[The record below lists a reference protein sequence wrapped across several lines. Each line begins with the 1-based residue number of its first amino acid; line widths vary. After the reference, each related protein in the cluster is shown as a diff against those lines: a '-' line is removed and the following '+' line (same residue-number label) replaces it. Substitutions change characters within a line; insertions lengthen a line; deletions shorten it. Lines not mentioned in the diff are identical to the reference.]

1 MFIASELDWP
11 QLIERLGLP
20 VVLLV
25 FILFTG
31 FKRYWVWGYQ
41 LKDAERRELDWKD
54 MALRGTLIAER
65 ATGREK
71 WTIEQRIKYLEDLTR
86 DTREGS

>member
-20 VVLLV
+20 VVLLI
-25 FILFTG
+25 FILFAG
-31 FKRYWVWGYQ
+31 FKRWWCFGYQ
-41 LKDAERRELDWKD
+41 LKDAEQREQDWKN

-71 WTIEQRIKYLEDLTR
+71 WTVEQRLEWL
-86 DTREGS
+86 EQISKAES

>member
-1 MFIASELDWP
+1 MVIASDLDYAA
-11 QLIERLGLP
+11 LIERLGLP

-41 LKDAERRELDWKD
+41 LRDSERRERDWKD
-54 MALRGTLIAER
+54 MALRGTLIAEK

-71 WTIEQRIKYLEDLTR
+71 WTVSERLEHLERLVEDQ
-86 DTREGS
+86 

>member
-1 MFIASELDWP
+1 MIYASDLDWP

-25 FILFTG
+25 FVLFTG

-41 LKDAERRELDWKD
+41 LKDAEQREQDWKN

-71 WTIEQRIKYLEDLTR
+71 WTIEQRLEFL
-86 DTREGS
+86 ENVAISKVEQ